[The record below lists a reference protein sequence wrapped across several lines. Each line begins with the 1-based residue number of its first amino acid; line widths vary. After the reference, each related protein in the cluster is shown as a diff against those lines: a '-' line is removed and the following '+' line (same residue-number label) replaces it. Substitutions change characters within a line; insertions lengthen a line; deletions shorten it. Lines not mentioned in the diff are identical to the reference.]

1 MNQMAMNNNMNFFNP
16 MMNNNFIIYNNQL
29 QQMLQQQL
37 MQMQQMMQQ
46 QQIEIDGQLCVHF
59 RKRDQK
65 AVSVNCREKDYISDV
80 IKKYRKYSLD
90 NNQTEKFIFNAQT
103 LSPSLTVDESG
114 LMNGANIHVV
124 EIEGLRGG

>member
-1 MNQMAMNNNMNFFNP
+1 
-16 MMNNNFIIYNNQL
+16 
-29 QQMLQQQL
+29 MLQQQL
-37 MQMQQMMQQ
+37 MQMQQMMHQQ
-46 QQIEIDGQLCVHF
+46 EMENIQEKGEQI
-59 RKRDQK
+59 
-65 AVSVNCREKDYISDV
+65 SVNFHKEREKCFTVNCSLKDPISDV